1 MDLNLF
7 LLLEKKVGRRLTKKL
22 PTILVITGPTGSGKT
37 KLAHLI
43 SKIIPS
49 ELISAD
55 SRQIYKGLNIGTS
68 KPTKSDIKNFNY
80 HLIDIRNPDEKY
92 SAGEFQID
100 GRKAISKII
109 TKNKLPIVVGGT
121 GLYIRAL
128 IDGLSENIESDL
140 DLRLKFEEEIKEK
153 GLNSLFL
160 KLKKVDPKT
169 AKVIDSKN
177 PRRIIRALE
186 VYYLTEKPISE
197 LHSEREKDNL
207 FNPIFVGLNWER
219 DKLYSRIDIRV
230 EEMLENGF
238 LLEVENLLKKGF
250 DDKLQSMQSV
260 GYKEMLLHLKNPKE
274 IVSQKLSYDEA
285 VNEMKKNTR
294 RFAKRQLTWFR
305 KESRTN
311 WINISDETEF
321 ENISKKV
328 VENIVINR

>member
-7 LLLEKKVGRRLTKKL
+7 LLLEKKAGRRLTKKL
-22 PTILVITGPTGSGKT
+22 PTILVVIGPTGSGKT

-43 SKIIPS
+43 SKLIPS

-55 SRQIYKGLNIGTS
+55 SRQIYKGLDIGTS
-68 KPTKSDIKNFNY
+68 KPTKSEINNYNY

-109 TKNKLPIVVGGT
+109 IKNKLPIIVGGT

-128 IDGLSENIESDL
+128 VDGLSENIESDSN
-140 DLRLKFEEEIKEK
+140 LRFKFEKEIKEK

-160 KLKKVDPKT
+160 KLKKVDSKT

-186 VYYLTEKPISE
+186 VYYLTKKPISE
-197 LHSEREKDNL
+197 LHSEKEKDNL

-219 DKLYSRIDIRV
+219 DKLYSRINIRV

-260 GYKEMLLHLKNPKE
+260 GYKEMLLHLKNPKGMDPH
-274 IVSQKLSYDEA
+274 KLSYDEA

-294 RFAKRQLTWFR
+294 RFGKRQLTWFR

-311 WINISDETEF
+311 WINISDEVEI

-328 VENIVINR
+328 VENIMINR

>member
-238 LLEVENLLKKGF
+238 LLEVKNLLEKGF

-328 VENIVINR
+328 VENIMINR

>member
-328 VENIVINR
+328 VENIMINR

>member
-197 LHSEREKDNL
+197 LHSEREKDIL

-238 LLEVENLLKKGF
+238 LLEVKNLLEKGF

-260 GYKEMLLHLKNPKE
+260 GYKEMLLYLKNPKE

-328 VENIVINR
+328 VENIMINR

>member
-238 LLEVENLLKKGF
+238 LLEVKNLLEKGF

-260 GYKEMLLHLKNPKE
+260 GYKEMLLYLKNPKE